1 MLFSELFF
9 ILFSEIVML
18 VQNSDV
24 VFGCDDEDVVVGT
37 VQNDVMEGCCFGA
50 K

>member
-1 MLFSELFF
+1 
-9 ILFSEIVML
+9 ML

-37 VQNDVMEGCCFGA
+37 QQNDVMEDCCFGA